1 MTGEDQAPFMRGALP
16 FSAAL
21 SLGGRAAYAHTA
33 THDDDSK
40 EVPVSGG
47 GRVAKSRAAAP
58 FAWAPVPG
66 TERPPALGFPEDR
79 SCPSLLY
86 RRPRRLPWAPLEDEL
101 EDCAMGCLPW
111 RGFYSFCPGD
121 DEERA
126 GGHSHT
132 GGEKFRT
139 GLVLSSSYLTPLSRK
154 QVPNG
159 CFVICGERGQCSLCF
174 DVCRSCSPFS
184 FSVSIPASWC

>member
-16 FSAAL
+16 FLAAL
-21 SLGGRAAYAHTA
+21 SVGGRAAYAHTA

-47 GRVAKSRAAAP
+47 GVRVAKSRDAAP
-58 FAWAPVPG
+58 FAWAPG

-86 RRPRRLPWAPLEDEL
+86 RRLRRLPWTPLEDEL
-101 EDCAMGCLPW
+101 EDCAVGCLPW
-111 RGFYSFCPGD
+111 RGFYSVFPGD

-132 GGEKFRT
+132 GWGRSFELAWFF
-139 GLVLSSSYLTPLSRK
+139 PLR
-154 QVPNG
+154 
-159 CFVICGERGQCSLCF
+159 I
-174 DVCRSCSPFS
+174 
-184 FSVSIPASWC
+184 